1 MSWLKI
7 LDALIIVLRWSK
19 KALKDGKITFK
30 EALSLALQLA
40 ELLNLKADFNLHTD
54 YRRPNGTN
62 VFNDENER

>member
-19 KALKDGKITFK
+19 RALKDGKITFK

-40 ELLNLKADFNLHTD
+40 ELLKLPVDFNIDTNHTGSGIKVHGPD
-54 YRRPNGTN
+54 R
-62 VFNDENER
+62 NER